1 MSFLDFIK
9 NRQTQQPAAE
19 QQSRQQQPET
29 AKQMYGREAAE
40 EKAAAKPISQI
51 SDEQKARVD
60 KVGADLQKAFQTPGT
75 EKSAPSSPTDSTDS
89 AQPMRQTMMNQ
100 DKAAPSL
107 SPTSA
112 QAGTPATEQESTSPS
127 QDSQA
132 KSQSRPQTIAR
143 TTPSWER

>member
-1 MSFLDFIK
+1 MALLDFIK
-9 NRQTQQPAAE
+9 NRHSQQQGGE
-19 QQSRQQQPET
+19 KQSQQQQPET

-51 SDEQKARVD
+51 PDEQKARVD

-75 EKSAPSSPTDSTDS
+75 ENAPSSPTDSTDS
-89 AQPMRQTMMNQ
+89 AQPMRQPMMNQ

-112 QAGTPATEQESTSPS
+112 QAGTPSTEQESAAPS
-127 QDSQA
+127 QDNQA
-132 KSQSRPQTIAR
+132 KSQGRPQTIAR

>member
-1 MSFLDFIK
+1 MSLLDFIK

-19 QQSRQQQPET
+19 QQSQQQQPET
-29 AKQMYGREAAE
+29 AKQMYGREAVE

-51 SDEQKARVD
+51 SNEQMARVD
-60 KVGADLQKAFQTPGT
+60 KVGADLQKSFQTPGA
-75 EKSAPSSPTDSTDS
+75 ESAPSSPTDGTDS
-89 AQPMRQTMMNQ
+89 AQPMRQPMMNQ
-100 DKAAPSL
+100 DNAAPAL

-112 QAGTPATEQESTSPS
+112 QAGMTATEQESTSPS